1 MELKEKLKVLE
12 VNAYIYQ
19 YDYAAANKAE
29 IEEKINAIV
38 EEMNLRQGK
47 LDQVIL
53 DYNNT
58 FEKVNSIDADI
69 SGLRDIILN
78 ITVQLEKQAGQ
89 TNLINEKIQTREQEL
104 KRLNEELLKLTENEQ
119 GFSQELNSK
128 TSELNLKKNKL
139 TELKQLMEQVS
150 VYYEKLIPNFRKVK
164 TKHKKLN
171 VNFLKH

>member
-1 MELKEKLKVLE
+1 M
-12 VNAYIYQ
+12 
-19 YDYAAANKAE
+19 
-29 IEEKINAIV
+29 

-119 GFSQELNSK
+119 GFSQEF
-128 TSELNLKKNKL
+128 
-139 TELKQLMEQVS
+139 QVI
-150 VYYEKLIPNFRKVK
+150 VA
-164 TKHKKLN
+164 
-171 VNFLKH
+171 